1 MINANYEPITKYQ
14 ELLKNE
20 MYENNQKFSTKID
33 VYNITKEFMH
43 HRKIKKYKII
53 KKDLFSFR
61 HIWSKEDLFYTEGLL
76 KQKLVNH
83 YSNEFSKVLL
93 TPILDIHSYL
103 PSFSEFDPKDLFYK
117 HKEEAAKL
125 PLAADLNILCEEEKT
140 NRLIESK
147 EDKNILHKI
156 YF

>member
-1 MINANYEPITKYQ
+1 
-14 ELLKNE
+14 
-20 MYENNQKFSTKID
+20 
-33 VYNITKEFMH
+33 MH

-125 PLAADLNILCEEEKT
+125 PLAADLNFLCEEEKT
-140 NRLIESK
+140 NKLIESK

-156 YF
+156 YKEYYNYSYSNLQKFMKKTREDKFKEFIKSRMTIRVLYA